1 MSHSSDYAI
10 KRSLCKFYD
19 FIGYPD
25 LKAAREIVEFIKE
38 QGYLG
43 VVCVRARQISFD
55 LPFNYPEAFLRAMY
69 KGPPLKI

>member
-1 MSHSSDYAI
+1 MQSKEA
-10 KRSLCKFYD
+10 CKFYD

-25 LKAAREIVEFIKE
+25 LKAARETVEFIKE

-43 VVCVRARQISFD
+43 AVSAWQISFD

-69 KGPPLKI
+69 KGLH